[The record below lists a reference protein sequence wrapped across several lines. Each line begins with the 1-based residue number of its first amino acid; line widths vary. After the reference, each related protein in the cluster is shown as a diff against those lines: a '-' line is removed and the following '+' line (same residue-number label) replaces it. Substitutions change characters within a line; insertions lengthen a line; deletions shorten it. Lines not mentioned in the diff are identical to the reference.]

1 MSNVAL
7 LLSYKLKSFFAPSYR
22 GRFGP
27 LPLIGL
33 SLAFLPSG
41 ISLGYFMGESIV
53 GSDPTY
59 VVNLLGSALSA
70 MMVFGFIFALG
81 VGITAQPSE
90 LDFIMTT
97 PVRPREYLVADML
110 FQFGSVTI
118 AGGMAILFSVFGLLW
133 GMGETFLLAI
143 PILLLLGLYGMMVF
157 FIIQSLTVLRI
168 RYPQS
173 RIRAIILLLL
183 VLSIVPML
191 SLASSDFPV
200 RFGDLPVPQSAFG
213 AIAFGVLDGSGVD
226 VRDAAIAATY
236 LAVVTALWARVSG
249 MYYFHGVKPT
259 LSAGF
264 GQVDMSSKMAQQKRM
279 ISGFGRITTKIR
291 LRTDS
296 GGELSLMTRLNLIRF
311 WRDGSFLFV
320 ALLLAIFI
328 GSGVMQGRS
337 EDSGSI
343 TVNLFQAG
351 AWPIA
356 ILALNWCYYER
367 ENLWIPVVGGRSLVS
382 YFRGLQMALV
392 VVGAGVAVVI
402 TVILMSVGVALRAE
416 DLALIVSTPIADA
429 VIATV
434 LLTRIRVKPGAFS
447 PGLLAVLFG
456 TILLGAV
463 VSSMVWLVVAAI
475 GDSTSLLVA
484 VQLVAVA
491 CLSIGICVVG
501 LAAVTRMARG
511 FRFA

>member
-1 MSNVAL
+1 MSNVSL

-22 GRFGP
+22 GKFGP

-33 SLAFLPSG
+33 SLVFLPSG
-41 ISLGYFMGESIV
+41 ISVGYYMGEAMM
-53 GSDPTY
+53 GSDPEFA
-59 VVNLLGSALSA
+59 VNLLGTALSG

-90 LDFIMTT
+90 LDFLMTT
-97 PVRPREYLVADML
+97 PVRPREYLVADLL
-110 FQFGSVTI
+110 FQFGSLMI

-133 GMGETFLLAI
+133 GMGVSMLLAV
-143 PILLLLGLYGMMVF
+143 PVLLLLGLYGMMVF

-168 RYPQS
+168 RHPQS
-173 RIRAIILLLL
+173 MIRAVVL
-183 VLSIVPML
+183 VLLFLSAVPML

-200 RFGDLPVPQSAFG
+200 RFGDLPIPQSAVG
-213 AIAFGVLDGSGVD
+213 AMAFDVLNGSGVEI
-226 VRDAAIAATY
+226 RDAMIVAAY
-236 LAVVTALWARVSG
+236 LAVVIALWARVSG

-279 ISGFGRITTKIR
+279 ITGFGRFTTKIG

-296 GGELSLMTRLNLIRF
+296 GGELSLMTRLSLIRF
-311 WRDGSFLFV
+311 WRDGSFVFV
-320 ALLLAIFI
+320 ALLLAIFL
-328 GSGVMQGRS
+328 GTGVMQS
-337 EDSGSI
+337 SSDKSSPI
-343 TVNLFQAG
+343 TLNLFQAG

-367 ENLWIPVVGGRSLVS
+367 ENLWIPVVGGRPLVS
-382 YFRGLQMALV
+382 YFRGLMMALV
-392 VVGAGVAVVI
+392 VVGVAIAAVILGILFLAGVVLDAANIALVI
-402 TVILMSVGVALRAE
+402 
-416 DLALIVSTPIADA
+416 STPIADA
-429 VIATV
+429 AIATI

-456 TILLGAV
+456 TILLGAGI
-463 VSSMVWLVVAAI
+463 SGAIWMLVGAI

-484 VQLVAVA
+484 AQFVVMAGLVV
-491 CLSIGICVVG
+491 CLCAAG
-501 LAAVTRMARG
+501 LAAVTRLARG